1 MCEVFKVHLKVEVTS
16 AVAFAFLFGKDDYKD
31 YHLKGQVA
39 DSLSVSTNM
48 DRD

>member
-16 AVAFAFLFGKDDYKD
+16 SAVVFAFLFGKDDYKD

-39 DSLSVSTNM
+39 SLSVSTNM